1 VSNAA
6 TNKATGNVMRR
17 DLCFKILAKHITDQI
32 IVPVYQSA
40 QEWHGIAPGHALT
53 YYSIGAMGQASSCA
67 LGLAIA
73 RPDKRVVVLDGDGSL
88 LMNLGTL
95 VTIANQ
101 KPANLLH
108 FVCQNG
114 EYEANGS
121 HPIPGRDTV
130 DFAAMARAAGYRR
143 TDTIDTLEDFE
154 AKISGLLKEDGPVFV
169 ALKLVAGPPPSQDY
183 AFIHGAPT
191 RAAFKAA
198 LNKA

>member
-1 VSNAA
+1 MSEA
-6 TNKATGNVMRR
+6 MRR
-17 DLCFKILAKHITDQI
+17 DLCFKMLARHVKDQI
-32 IVPVYQSA
+32 IVPVYQAA

-67 LGLAIA
+67 LGLALA

-95 VTIANQ
+95 VTIASQ
-101 KPANLLH
+101 KPTNLIH
-108 FVCQNG
+108 FLCQNG
-114 EYEANGS
+114 EYEANGG
-121 HPIPGRDTV
+121 HPIPGRDQV
-130 DFAAMARAAGYRR
+130 DFAALARAAGYRR
-143 TDTIDTLEDFE
+143 TDTIATLDDFE
-154 AKISGLLKEDGPVFV
+154 AKIGGILAEQGPVFV

-198 LNKA
+198 LKAS